1 MKLLPKPLL
10 ELENKIGY
18 GFENTELI
26 KTAMTHSSYSN
37 EHRSKEPACRC
48 NERLEFLGDSVLSII
63 TSEYLFEKFRDRDE
77 GDLTKM
83 RAEVVCERALA
94 GFARKIDLGDYL
106 LLGVGEDKN
115 GGRDNKSLLSDA
127 FEALLAAMYI
137 DAGENG
143 HETVKKFL
151 LPFISVEIDR
161 LLEHGQ
167 GKDYKTLLQQFLQQD
182 GAANLTYVPVAEKGP
197 DHAKTFTVEARMGS
211 NIIGRG
217 SGKTKKDAEQNAA
230 MEALKLFGEI

>member
-1 MKLLPKPLL
+1 MNTLPKSLDGLETVVGHKFNNTDLL
-10 ELENKIGY
+10 
-18 GFENTELI
+18 

-37 EHRSKEPACRC
+37 EHRSKGENVRC

-94 GFARKIDLGDYL
+94 GFAREIGLGDYL

-127 FEALLAAMYI
+127 FEALLAAVYL
-137 DAGENG
+137 DAGECG
-143 HETVKKFL
+143 HETVQRFL
-151 LPFISVEIDR
+151 LPFISSE
-161 LLEHGQ
+161 LERIEASGKT
-167 GKDYKTLLQQFLQQD
+167 KDYKTMLQQFLQQD
-182 GAANLTYVPVAEKGP
+182 GAVNLTYAPVSESGP
-197 DHAKTFTVEARMGS
+197 DHSKTFVVEARMGS
-211 NIIGRG
+211 NIIGHG

-230 MEALKLFGEI
+230 KEALRLFGEI

>member
-1 MKLLPKPLL
+1 MNLLPKPLS
-10 ELENKIGY
+10 ELEGKVGY
-18 GFENTELI
+18 SFKNIKLL

-37 EHRSKEPACRC
+37 EHRAKEPDSRC

-94 GFARKIDLGDYL
+94 GFARKIGLGDYL

-115 GGRDNKSLLSDA
+115 GGRNNKSLLSDA
-127 FEALLAAMYI
+127 FEALLAAIYL

-143 HETVKKFL
+143 DERVREFL
-151 LPFISVEIDR
+151 LPFISKELDA
-161 LLEHGQ
+161 LLKKGQ

-182 GAANLTYVPVAEKGP
+182 GASNLTYVAVSEKGP
-197 DHAKTFTVEARMGS
+197 DHAKTFEVEARMGS

-217 SGKTKKDAEQNAA
+217 SGRTKKDAEQNAA
-230 MEALKLFGEI
+230 REALSLFGEI

>member
-1 MKLLPKPLL
+1 MNLMPKPLS
-10 ELENKIGY
+10 ELENKINYKFKNQG
-18 GFENTELI
+18 LL

-37 EHRSKEPACRC
+37 EHKGKDPDCRC

-94 GFARKIDLGDYL
+94 GFARKISLGEYL
-106 LLGVGEDKN
+106 YLGVGEDKN

-127 FEALLAAMYI
+127 FEALLAAIYL
-137 DAGENG
+137 DAGETG
-143 HETVKKFL
+143 HDTVREFL
-151 LPFISVEIDR
+151 LPHVSAELDR
-161 LLEHGQ
+161 LLEKGQ

-182 GAANLTYVPVAEKGP
+182 GAANLSYVPISESGP
-197 DHAKTFTVEARMGS
+197 DHAKTFEVEARMGS
-211 NIIGRG
+211 NIIGH
-217 SGKTKKDAEQNAA
+217 GKGRTKKDAEQSAA
-230 MEALKLFGEI
+230 KEALALFGEI